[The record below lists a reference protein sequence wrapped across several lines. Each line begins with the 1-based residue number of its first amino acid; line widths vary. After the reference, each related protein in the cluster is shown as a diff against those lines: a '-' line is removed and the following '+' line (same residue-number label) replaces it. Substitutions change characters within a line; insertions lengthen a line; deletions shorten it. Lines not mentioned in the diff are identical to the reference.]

1 MVLMFRLLS
10 PGLVD
15 VHDLGGLL
23 VVLLHGLV
31 QVPDRLLQGVRPEVG
46 VVLGHLQ
53 GGVAYQLLD
62 RVKVGAALDQPTRE
76 RVTQVVEDKEIF
88 CLSLS
93 A

>member
-1 MVLMFRLLS
+1 
-10 PGLVD
+10 
-15 VHDLGGLL
+15 
-23 VVLLHGLV
+23 
-31 QVPDRLLQGVRPEVG
+31 VG